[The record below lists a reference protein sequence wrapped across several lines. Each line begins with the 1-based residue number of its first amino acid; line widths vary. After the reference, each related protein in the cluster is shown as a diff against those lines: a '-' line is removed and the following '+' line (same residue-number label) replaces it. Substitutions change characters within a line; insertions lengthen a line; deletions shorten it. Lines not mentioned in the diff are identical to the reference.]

1 MALEVLQRAATHTAL
16 LGISLLLC
24 ISYVLWVVWFQSI
37 VPLPLIAL
45 SMAIRSQSAAPFS
58 FRLVTLAGSRVTWL
72 CKRPR
77 GSLSLV
83 LILLKNSKTYFTA
96 TESNRKKSSP
106 SCTRVDTSYLQSL

>member
-83 LILLKNSKTYFTA
+83 LILLKNSLYSKA